1 MPSHAFTD
9 RPAAGTPE
17 PGPVDALIAQARRL
31 RGGMDAV
38 RAQPQDPRA
47 DEVRARWQR
56 ALCELAM
63 HHLDDLDD
71 HLAQLRAGAR
81 PPRPAARGGPDES
94 LPHRVGGAEWNLLT
108 DEVSWSP
115 ELYAI
120 VGRDPATR
128 PLTLDELPSLVHP
141 EDQPRLTAMVTG
153 CLIDGKPIDGE
164 FRLTRPD
171 GSSRTV
177 HMTGEPVLDTDG
189 ATASMWAVLRDVSA
203 LRRGERALRETR
215 HSLDRRDREELAERH
230 AADALREAVLP
241 AEHGPVRF
249 SPEAAPGALDL
260 AVVRLPAVRTGPPEG
275 HWHEALELP
284 GGQTVLAVGELSGR
298 GVPLAAA
305 TATLLGALRGTALAG
320 LGPGQTL
327 DCLDQLVAAG
337 AGPTPGS
344 ALCCRYDPR
353 TGLLTWA
360 HAGHPA
366 PLLFRGGEVRE
377 LLPPQRPLLGDVPM
391 DRHAEAGEPLLP
403 GDLVVLRTGSP
414 VPAPGTD
421 LADRRLPALAP
432 AFAAA
437 RTAQECARLLTEEFA
452 SVVREDDGYVLFA
465 RVRDRAG

>member
-9 RPAAGTPE
+9 RPAPGPPE

-47 DEVRARWQR
+47 DEVRERWQR

-71 HLAQLRAGAR
+71 HLAQLRAGT
-81 PPRPAARGGPDES
+81 PPSPPAARHWPAGS
-94 LPHRVGGAEWNLLT
+94 LLHRIGSAEWNLLT

-120 VGRDPATR
+120 VGRDPAAK
-128 PLTLDELPSLVHP
+128 PPTLDELPSLVHP

-164 FRLTRPD
+164 FRLAHSD
-171 GSSRTV
+171 GSPRTV
-177 HMTGEPVLDTDG
+177 HMAGGPVLDRDG

-203 LRRGERALRETR
+203 LRRSEDALRETR
-215 HSLDRRDREELAERH
+215 HALDARDREDLAERR
-230 AADALREAVLP
+230 AAVALREAVLP

-249 SPEAAPGALDL
+249 SPETAPGALDL
-260 AVVRLPAVRTGPPEG
+260 AAVRLPAGRAGPPGG
-275 HWHEALELP
+275 HWHETLELP
-284 GGQTVLAVGELSGR
+284 GGQTVLAVGELSGH
-298 GVPLAAA
+298 GVPLTAA

-320 LGPGQTL
+320 VGPGQVL
-327 DCLDQLVAAG
+327 DCLDRMVTAD

-353 TGLLTWA
+353 TELLTWA
-360 HAGHPA
+360 HAGHHA
-366 PLLFRGGEVRE
+366 PLLFREGGVRE
-377 LLPPQRPLLGDVPM
+377 LPRPPGGLLGGACVEK
-391 DRHAEAGEPLLP
+391 HAEAGEPLLP
-403 GDLVVLRTGSP
+403 GDLVVLRTRSAVP
-414 VPAPGTD
+414 VPGTD
-421 LADRRLPALAP
+421 ARDRVPALAP

-437 RTAQECARLLTEEFA
+437 RTAQDCARLLTEEYA